1 MGRVKHKYLILKYI
15 ISQKFFGQTNLFH
28 HAPALL
34 APTTYSAMPSLH
46 TGSNS
51 EATRWTSCMTSTRWP
66 SCMTSGAVSLPS
78 VRCTCCLRNGRAN
91 PPSAAACTI
100 GTWPLASQPG
110 AGGRGGAVF
119 RASRGV
125 TVAAC
130 GPSRVTSTRTSFA
143 CSLGGSTLTRSPEDC
158 ASSRR

>member
-15 ISQKFFGQTNLFH
+15 ISQKFFGQINLFH
-28 HAPALL
+28 HAPASL
-34 APTTYSAMPSLH
+34 APTTYSAMSSLH

-51 EATRWTSCMTSTRWP
+51 EATRWP
-66 SCMTSGAVSLPS
+66 SCMTSGAVSLARG
-78 VRCTCCLRNGRAN
+78 RCTCCLRKGRA
-91 PPSAAACTI
+91 SAAACTI

-125 TVAAC
+125 AVAAC